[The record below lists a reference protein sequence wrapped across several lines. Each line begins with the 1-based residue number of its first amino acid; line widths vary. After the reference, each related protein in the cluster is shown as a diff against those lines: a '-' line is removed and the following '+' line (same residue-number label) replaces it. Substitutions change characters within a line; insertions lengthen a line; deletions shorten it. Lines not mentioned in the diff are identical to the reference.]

1 MNAAASTKQKKLQ
14 EAAWIGDAVLGL
26 YIREWIMKHEAAL
39 DGERFTRFTSNDSLA
54 AIGNPTAVE
63 AGIGEVYSRDGLEA
77 AFRYIE
83 EDIMPH
89 LERREQVYQKAQA
102 QRAGAKSKKSKRSR
116 WKRVS
121 GIAPII

>member
-1 MNAAASTKQKKLQ
+1 MNAPTSINIREKQ

-26 YIREWIMKHEAAL
+26 YIREWIIKHQGQL

-63 AGIGEVYSRDGLEA
+63 AAIGEVYSRDGLEA
-77 AFRYIE
+77 AFRHIE
-83 EDIMPH
+83 ESIMPH
-89 LERREQVYQKAQA
+89 LERREQVHQKAQA

-116 WKRVS
+116 WKRAM
-121 GIAPII
+121 GIAPTD